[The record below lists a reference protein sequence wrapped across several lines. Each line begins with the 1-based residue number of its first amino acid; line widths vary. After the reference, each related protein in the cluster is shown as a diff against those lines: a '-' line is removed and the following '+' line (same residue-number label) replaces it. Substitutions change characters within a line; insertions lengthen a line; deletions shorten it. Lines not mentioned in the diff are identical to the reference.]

1 MQVSPFEVVS
11 LSAEFE
17 TIPIRRYEEALLRR
31 IYERVPVKLDQVKTS
46 LLLQVRFSRIQLQAD
61 LAADQV
67 LVLEKVLNF
76 LSACV
81 DVMSSDAWLN
91 ALGAMDLSQM
101 CVQAID
107 SPLKQ
112 IPHFDDELIKW
123 SNVAGV
129 ESAYISWRIT
139 PAQKRDGEYTA
150 CVPIALKFALSRDV
164 DGYEED
170 GGQRVIAPFYHSTH
184 SKRWPIGG
192 SRDAT
197 TFGDQTS
204 DSDQESRV
212 KLEFTPKGKH
222 SLKLYVICDSY
233 IGADHD
239 IALDPINVAEG
250 EESESD
256 EDETDSEEDWSYY
269 SAGRFVSDR
278 KQPAQVRVPHHT
290 INR

>member
-31 IYERVPVKLDQVKTS
+31 IYERVPVKLDRVKTS
-46 LLLQVRFSRIQLQAD
+46 LLLQARFSRIQLQAD

-81 DVMSSDAWLN
+81 NVMSSDAWLN
-91 ALGAMDLSQM
+91 ALGAMDLSQ
-101 CVQAID
+101 I
-107 SPLKQ
+107 
-112 IPHFDDELIKW
+112 
-123 SNVAGV
+123 
-129 ESAYISWRIT
+129 IT
-139 PAQKRDGEYTA
+139 PAQKRNGEYTA
-150 CVPIALKFALSRDV
+150 CVPIVLKFALSRNV
-164 DGYEED
+164 DGYKED

-192 SRDAT
+192 SRDTT
-197 TFGDQTS
+197 TFGDQT
-204 DSDQESRV
+204 SDQESRV
-212 KLEFTPKGKH
+212 KLEFTLPKGKH

-256 EDETDSEEDWSYY
+256 EDETDSEEDWSSYY

-290 INR
+290 IDR